1 MESDPGVAIAALDD
15 NGLLEPLSSEII
27 DEEGEKNIKFVSGH
41 FSTYVIY
48 SRTAAPTAVDENG
61 NPVETVDNTDAAG
74 FAPGLTGT
82 WQTINKKVYGQIS
95 AKWLI
100 IIIML
105 ALAGV
110 LALYRPTNKK
120 VRR

>member
-1 MESDPGVAIAALDD
+1 MKMVTEDYVSFEIAKLLKEKGFESD
-15 NGLLEPLSSEII
+15 NC
-27 DEEGEKNIKFVSGH
+27 H
-41 FSTYVIY
+41 
-48 SRTAAPTAVDENG
+48 TAYDENG
-61 NPVETVDNTDAAG
+61 NPIETVDNANAAG
-74 FAPGLTGT
+74 FSPTLTGT

-110 LALYRPTNKK
+110 LALYRPARKRSK
-120 VRR
+120 R